1 MWQNNLLKFY
11 LEYNV
16 DQACDYGNDLLSDLQ
31 ERLPSQDLSDLY
43 FSLATALALQGSQ
56 LTEAES
62 MFNLALEKLEGNVIA
77 QPMKPFLLNNL
88 GVTHFYQFIEK
99 STQITNQTSTSEKG
113 AMDKIGEIL
122 AHFDKGVRNLKMSVR
137 TFESFDSRFAE
148 LETSEQKTQEV
159 SLEKLKQKVFVDEF
173 FDPSAKDI
181 IPKDHKSY
189 DMKNH

>member
-148 LETSEQKTQEV
+148 LETSE
-159 SLEKLKQKVFVDEF
+159 
-173 FDPSAKDI
+173 
-181 IPKDHKSY
+181 
-189 DMKNH
+189 